1 MPSNLDRYKK
11 DLATLRTQG
20 VGLHDA
26 MQAEWLAAGFD
37 KSIKALG
44 KKPAEVRKA
53 LPDFSQEYQRWY
65 SEAKAV
71 VRQLLPDRLEDFA
84 SHYEKSRTR
93 KALTFE
99 NYKIEDYLQGLTVS
113 NPNTF
118 PATRIVGPE
127 AAIPQFRQQLA
138 ILNSAAARFESS
150 LFEIRQLVQADL
162 LDSDLEE
169 AEFLA
174 KNKFTRAGGAL
185 AGVSLEKH
193 LSQVCN
199 NHGVKLPKK
208 DPTIAEL
215 NDALQTANVYDI
227 PQWRA
232 VQHLADLRNLC
243 DHNKTREPTSD
254 EVNELIDGVK
264 KITKTLF

>member
-1 MPSNLDRYKK
+1 MPS
-11 DLATLRTQG
+11 
-20 VGLHDA
+20 
-26 MQAEWLAAGFD
+26 
-37 KSIKALG
+37 
-44 KKPAEVRKA
+44 
-53 LPDFSQEYQRWY
+53 
-65 SEAKAV
+65 
-71 VRQLLPDRLEDFA
+71 

-162 LDSDLEE
+162 LDSELEE

-215 NDALQTANVYDI
+215 NDALRTANVYDI

-232 VQHLADLRNLC
+232 VQHLADLRNHC

>member
-1 MPSNLDRYKK
+1 M
-11 DLATLRTQG
+11 
-20 VGLHDA
+20 
-26 MQAEWLAAGFD
+26 
-37 KSIKALG
+37 
-44 KKPAEVRKA
+44 
-53 LPDFSQEYQRWY
+53 
-65 SEAKAV
+65 
-71 VRQLLPDRLEDFA
+71 RQLLPDRLEDFA

-208 DPTIAEL
+208 DPKSRNSTMHCEQ
-215 NDALQTANVYDI
+215 QTSTTSHSGARSNI
-227 PQWRA
+227 SLTCATFETTTKPESQPQ
-232 VQHLADLRNLC
+232 
-243 DHNKTREPTSD
+243 
-254 EVNELIDGVK
+254 
-264 KITKTLF
+264 TKSTN

>member
-1 MPSNLDRYKK
+1 MPSNLEPIQEGSCHPE
-11 DLATLRTQG
+11 AQG

-84 SHYEKSRTR
+84 SHYEKSRANEPSHSKTTKSR
-93 KALTFE
+93 ITCR
-99 NYKIEDYLQGLTVS
+99 GLTVS

-138 ILNSAAARFESS
+138 TLNSAAARFESS

-199 NHGVKLPKK
+199 NHRVKLPKK
-208 DPTIAEL
+208 DPQSRNSTMHCEQ
-215 NDALQTANVYDI
+215 QTSTTSHSGARSNI
-227 PQWRA
+227 SLTCATFATTTKPESQPQ
-232 VQHLADLRNLC
+232 
-243 DHNKTREPTSD
+243 
-254 EVNELIDGVK
+254 
-264 KITKTLF
+264 TKSTNSSTG